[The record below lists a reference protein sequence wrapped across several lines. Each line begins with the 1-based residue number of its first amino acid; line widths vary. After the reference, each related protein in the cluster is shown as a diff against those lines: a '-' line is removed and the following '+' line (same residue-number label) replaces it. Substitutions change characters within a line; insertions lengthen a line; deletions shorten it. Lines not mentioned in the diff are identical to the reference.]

1 MSKLNMKCFFII
13 FLLVPFSAF
22 AGSSGSKQEPESN
35 TQEQV
40 QDKKTISKKKM
51 IQIIPIKINR
61 KDKFLENQLNKMAIK
76 HIIQT
81 GKYELKL
88 GDVSPRVTKNFD
100 FENLDIRVIKGR
112 THSLELRIFE
122 LQRDTLVK
130 KVANSG
136 LKPETFLQEAEKM
149 FEELFLDTRIQEAEL
164 KPE

>member
-13 FLLVPFSAF
+13 FLLTQSYAF
-22 AGSSGSKQEPESN
+22 GGSGSSTPKSEEKAQENILKKQES
-35 TQEQV
+35 
-40 QDKKTISKKKM
+40 SKKKM

-81 GKYELKL
+81 GEYELKL

-100 FENLDIRVIKGR
+100 FENLDIRVKKGR

-122 LQRDTLVK
+122 LQRNTLVK

>member
-1 MSKLNMKCFFII
+1 
-13 FLLVPFSAF
+13 
-22 AGSSGSKQEPESN
+22 
-35 TQEQV
+35 
-40 QDKKTISKKKM
+40 
-51 IQIIPIKINR
+51 
-61 KDKFLENQLNKMAIK
+61 MAIK

-81 GKYELKL
+81 GEYELKL

-100 FENLDIRVIKGR
+100 FENLDIRVKKGR

-122 LQRDTLVK
+122 LQRNTLVK

>member
-13 FLLVPFSAF
+13 FLLTQFYAF
-22 AGSSGSKQEPESN
+22 AGSGSSTPKPEEKAQENILKKQESN
-35 TQEQV
+35 
-40 QDKKTISKKKM
+40 KKKM

-61 KDKFLENQLNKMAIK
+61 RDKFLENQLNKMAIK

-81 GKYELKL
+81 GEYELKL

-100 FENLDIRVIKGR
+100 FENLDIRVRKGR

-122 LQRDTLVK
+122 LQRNTLVK